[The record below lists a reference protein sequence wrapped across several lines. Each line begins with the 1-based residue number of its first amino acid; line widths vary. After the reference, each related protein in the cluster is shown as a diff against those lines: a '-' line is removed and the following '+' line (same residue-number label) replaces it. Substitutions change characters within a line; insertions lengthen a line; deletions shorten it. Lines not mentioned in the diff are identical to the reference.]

1 MEPFVLKILKRLRK
15 EAPRKFK
22 DLRISC
28 DELIGNI
35 YYIYLTDS
43 CTFMILYFILSAD
56 FHDYIYLRSLISLCY
71 VAALTEKENANG
83 GESQETDADQY
94 FEPLEMACQTRQ
106 PRLMEISLDS
116 IHYLIGTK

>member
-43 CTFMILYFILSAD
+43 LSCTFVILYFILYAD
-56 FHDYIYLRSLISLCY
+56 FHDYDYLRSLISL
-71 VAALTEKENANG
+71 N
-83 GESQETDADQY
+83 
-94 FEPLEMACQTRQ
+94 FIM
-106 PRLMEISLDS
+106 
-116 IHYLIGTK
+116 

>member
-1 MEPFVLKILKRLRK
+1 MIS
-15 EAPRKFK
+15 
-22 DLRISC
+22 DL
-28 DELIGNI
+28 
-35 YYIYLTDS
+35 
-43 CTFMILYFILSAD
+43 FI
-56 FHDYIYLRSLISLCY
+56 FHF